1 MANQSPP
8 DVDVL
13 LIAWCGV
20 LGVAHQVQVEVRP
33 RRRLAG
39 VALGVALLILAN
51 LITVE
56 RLVASKCESVV
67 ESVRRV
73 GARIAQ
79 HERPN
84 PLGRAGH
91 REDRG

>member
-1 MANQSPP
+1 MANRSSH
-8 DVDVL
+8 DVDAL
-13 LIAWCGV
+13 LIAWCGA
-20 LGVAHQVQVEVRP
+20 LGVVHQVHVDVRP

-51 LITVE
+51 LIKVE
-56 RLVASKCESVV
+56 GLVVSKCEAVV
-67 ESVRRV
+67 GSVRRV

-84 PLGRAGH
+84 PMGRPGH
-91 REDRG
+91 GEDRD